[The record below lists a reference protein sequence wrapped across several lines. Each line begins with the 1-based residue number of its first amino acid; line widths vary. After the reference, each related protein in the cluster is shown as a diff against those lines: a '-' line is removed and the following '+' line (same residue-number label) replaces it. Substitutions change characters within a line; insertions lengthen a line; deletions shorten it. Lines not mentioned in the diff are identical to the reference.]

1 MAKFTMEQVKA
12 AAAKVTEIFA
22 DGFQWSDVFK
32 VVPAVMEIVE
42 QVEGMSGPEKKE
54 TVVEIVNYV
63 IDTTDAPGPD
73 MIIDPI
79 LKKAVPFLIELVIN
93 AASGN
98 VAVNQ

>member
-12 AAAKVTEIFA
+12 AAAKVMEIFA

-93 AASGN
+93 AASGK